1 MEALIER
8 GTGFFKAA
16 TITMTKTVEIWKIPK
31 SRIVDRIKKNGGTYR
46 EENGISRG
54 GMEYYRVIDIEG
66 PVSKE

>member
-31 SRIVDRIKKNGGTYR
+31 SRIVDRIKKNGGTYER
-46 EENGISRG
+46 KTGSLEAGWSII
-54 GMEYYRVIDIEG
+54 V
-66 PVSKE
+66 